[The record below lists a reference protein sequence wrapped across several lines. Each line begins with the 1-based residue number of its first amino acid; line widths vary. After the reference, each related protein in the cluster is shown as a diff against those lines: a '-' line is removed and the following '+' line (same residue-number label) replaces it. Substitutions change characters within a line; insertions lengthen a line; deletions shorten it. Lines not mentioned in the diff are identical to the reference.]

1 MADCM
6 NSAMGCIFLCGKHMK
21 QRKLII
27 ATALF
32 SASVLTACGGGGDSG
47 SGGGPEVDTS
57 VLTIEGTAVKGP
69 ISNAKI
75 SVYRTNGDG
84 TKGELLNVN
93 GTTSGADGTYS
104 VTVKGYSGIVLVEAE
119 AIPGT
124 LMADEATGK
133 SFEPVTGFK
142 MRASFF
148 TASGV
153 TNIAQI
159 NPFTEL
165 ATATALAKPGGLN
178 DVNVGQSN
186 KDMRALLRFD
196 PLTTPAEFSL
206 NGAPKNL
213 AALALATVS
222 KMAQSGDLD
231 CSSVIGQAA
240 RVDCVVRKM
249 STMAT
254 DYPGLKEVIER
265 RGSEISDEV
274 PELPPLVLSVPTGTP
289 VSSATPRE
297 LTNAFIG
304 ALRKNAKALK
314 VDDMTL
320 QTELEASVDDFKGR
334 TAAITSSNLD
344 VLNVAH
350 MGVQFWT
357 DVVRN
362 DSALFE
368 PRKDF
373 YKGHEY
379 LGDCRFYRDS
389 NYSVAATSKV
399 DAKFL
404 DCGTA
409 PQFLPATDTN
419 GMYKSCNA
427 VGDLCSTA
435 WSVRVRLHPDVANP
449 DKFTIYT
456 QTRKAQYKLATQY
469 SYLSSPLG
477 KTISSPSCPTGESCT
492 TVVVQYED
500 SSNRT
505 HYGAAFPGNAAT
517 LLAMQRDIDG
527 KVTSVNLTGD
537 LSPAFHMAQ
546 SAYFTNF
553 SPRSVV
559 KPNEEEQVVGYK
571 QNVTLTAALSKVG
584 GLEKLAVSGLMDL
597 IKNGV
602 QETRETRIE
611 LEEGSYLQVKTDV
624 AGNAEDGSE
633 EKLFKLKAGKVGG
646 TVEGDLKIS
655 AFKFDASRNS
665 YIPTL
670 ISFSGSVQR
679 GGQRFFKGTLT
690 GEVLNHARFDVLLPR
705 SSNNFQAKRFSFEG
719 EVTIL
724 NRPVL
729 KVSLSGTRKDTGN
742 SANDTT
748 QLSGQ
753 YVQDGITMNVSGFS
767 SGLLDVVTLESTDGI
782 KLVID
787 RSKTNYP
794 LTRGADSMGLY
805 STTDKKVTY
814 ADGSSEQF

>member
-1 MADCM
+1 
-6 NSAMGCIFLCGKHMK
+6 MK

-124 LMADEATGK
+124 LMADEATGEWIPPT
-133 SFEPVTGFK
+133 SGFK
-142 MRASFF
+142 MRASFS
-148 TASGV
+148 AKIGV

-159 NPFTEL
+159 NPFTDQ
-165 ATATALAKPGGLN
+165 ATAAALAKFGGLSS
-178 DVNVGQSN
+178 VNVEQSN
-186 KDMRALLRFD
+186 KDMAETLRFN
-196 PLTTPAEFSL
+196 PLEAKAEFDS
-206 NGAPKNL
+206 NKKPANYVAVVL
-213 AALALATVS
+213 AAVS
-222 KMAQSGDLD
+222 EMARSGDLGCASGD
-231 CSSVIGQAA
+231 QAVK
-240 RVDCVVRKM
+240 VDCVVREM
-249 STMAT
+249 SKRGMGDKSLQAALTLRGDDFAV
-254 DYPGLKEVIER
+254 DRGFSGLKFYEP
-265 RGSEISDEV
+265 S
-274 PELPPLVLSVPTGTP
+274 GTP

-297 LTNAFIG
+297 LTKAFIG
-304 ALRKNAKALK
+304 ALRSNAKALQS
-314 VDDMTL
+314 DDMTL
-320 QTELEASVDDFKGR
+320 QTELEAAVDDFKGR

-344 VLNVAH
+344 VLDVAR

-362 DSALFE
+362 DSAPFE
-368 PRKDF
+368 LRKGF

-379 LGDCRFYRDS
+379 LGECRFYSDS

-399 DAKFL
+399 TAKFV

-409 PQFLPATDTN
+409 PQHVPAIDQN
-419 GMYKSCNA
+419 GESCKA
-427 VGDLCSTA
+427 VGDLCATV
-435 WSVRVRLHPDVANP
+435 WTVRVRLHPDAVNP
-449 DKFTIYT
+449 DKFTVYT
-456 QTRKAQYKLATQY
+456 QTRKTQSTFTSR
-469 SYLSSPLG
+469 SYLYSESG
-477 KTISSPSCPTGESCT
+477 KTISSSSCPTGVSCT
-492 TVVVQYED
+492 PIVVQSED

-527 KVTSVNLTGD
+527 KVTSVNLAGE
-537 LSPAFHMAQ
+537 LSPAFHVAKN
-546 SAYFTNF
+546 SYFKNF
-553 SPRSVV
+553 SLRSVV
-559 KPNEEEQVVGYK
+559 KPNDEEQVIGSK
-571 QNVTLTAALSKVG
+571 QSVTLTAVLSKVG
-584 GLEKLAVSGLMDL
+584 GLDKLAVSGLMDL
-597 IKNGV
+597 YKNDIK
-602 QETRETRIE
+602 ETRIE
-611 LEEGSYLQVKTDV
+611 LVEGSYLQVKTDV

-646 TVEGDLKIS
+646 TVVGDLRIS

-690 GEVLNHARFDVLLPR
+690 DEVLNHARFDVLLPSS
-705 SSNNFQAKRFSFEG
+705 SSNFQTKRFSFEG
-719 EVTIL
+719 EVTIP